1 MNLSLERSLPP
12 DDPERWV
19 LHNEVHARP
28 SARVRLPALITYV
41 AVLNA
46 GISRDQEGEHL
57 RRLAGQAALGRE
69 QLQGNFLRLRCE
81 GFTVKWERHTEF
93 SRYSIV
99 QPLPAHAFWG
109 AELPDLTVH
118 VATGT
123 DWLRQV
129 PGQTV

>member
-81 GFTVKWERHTEF
+81 GSLSNGSGTRN
-93 SRYSIV
+93 S
-99 QPLPAHAFWG
+99 
-109 AELPDLTVH
+109 
-118 VATGT
+118 VATRLFSPCPPMRYGALNCLT
-123 DWLRQV
+123 
-129 PGQTV
+129 